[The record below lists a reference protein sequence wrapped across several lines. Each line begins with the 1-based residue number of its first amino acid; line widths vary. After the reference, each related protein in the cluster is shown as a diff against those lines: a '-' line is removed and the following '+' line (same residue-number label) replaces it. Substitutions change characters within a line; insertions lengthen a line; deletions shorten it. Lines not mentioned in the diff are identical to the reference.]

1 MLSLCTGAVNLCCV
15 GSRREVAPW
24 WGMGGGGGG
33 GGGSWTVGVS
43 RWVGAGRLSVT
54 TRLGREKRNRRGDG
68 ELLYSTPREE
78 DCFGGEIQ

>member
-1 MLSLCTGAVNLCCV
+1 
-15 GSRREVAPW
+15 
-24 WGMGGGGGG
+24 
-33 GGGSWTVGVS
+33 VGVS